1 MAYSFEQALRDNLI
15 IDLSPMLTLTWGY
28 MPKMVV
34 PRCSSDAY
42 TRFGCRRLWGDHAAM
57 IVYPTNIRYIG
68 KSSQLRE
75 PLRYEDDLGEEEGVR
90 RTRLCTLKSNLS
102 LGT

>member
-1 MAYSFEQALRDNLI
+1 
-15 IDLSPMLTLTWGY
+15 
-28 MPKMVV
+28 MVV

-42 TRFGCRRLWGDHAAM
+42 SRHRLWGDHAAM

-75 PLRYEDDLGEEEGVR
+75 PLRYEDDLGEEGYEALYSKVEPQSRNLNRFGK
-90 RTRLCTLKSNLS
+90 TLAQARHKPGKHHRAIFNNHLDINDP
-102 LGT
+102 